1 MGKTIKTLGADY
13 ENLLFQ
19 ISDTYSSGRQ
29 KAVMAVN
36 SSMVETYWKI
46 GQYIVE
52 FEQGGNVKAKYGTA
66 LLENLSS
73 DLSRSHG
80 KGFSRSNLN
89 YMRLFYQF
97 YPNCET
103 LSHKL
108 TWSNIC
114 ELVKINDPL
123 ERSFY
128 ENQSQIKYGFIGH
141 QKRKNQRQNPTMPPL
156 RGFSTFLY
164 IVL

>member
-52 FEQGGNVKAKYGTA
+52 FEQGGNVKAKYGTV

-114 ELVKINDPL
+114 ELVKINAPL

-128 ENQSQIKYGFIGH
+128 EIQSQMKYGFIGH
-141 QKRKNQRQNPTMPPL
+141 QK
-156 RGFSTFLY
+156 
-164 IVL
+164 